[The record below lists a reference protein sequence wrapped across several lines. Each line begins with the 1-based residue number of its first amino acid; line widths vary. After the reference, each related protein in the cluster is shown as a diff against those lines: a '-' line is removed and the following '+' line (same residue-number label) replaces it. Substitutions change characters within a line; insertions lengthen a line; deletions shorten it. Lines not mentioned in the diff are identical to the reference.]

1 MTSPEYNKG
10 ISDVL
15 KNALDWISRV
25 PGGVWK
31 DKPVV
36 VMSAAAGRSGG
47 ETAQYMVRHCFMPF
61 GARLVAGPLVCI
73 ASANEQFD
81 ETNRLLS
88 ARYQSLVAKV
98 MDNLRREIEM
108 QKKHPSQP

>member
-47 ETAQYMVRHCFMPF
+47 ETAQSMVRHCLMPF
-61 GARLVAGPLVCI
+61 GARLVAGPHVCI